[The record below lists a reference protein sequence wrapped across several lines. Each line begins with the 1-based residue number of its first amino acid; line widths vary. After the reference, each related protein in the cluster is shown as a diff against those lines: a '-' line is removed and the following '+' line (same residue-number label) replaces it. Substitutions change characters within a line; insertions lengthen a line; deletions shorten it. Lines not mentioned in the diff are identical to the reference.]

1 MSRSLANTGLFK
13 TLDEETLRA
22 VEAEAEWVQL
32 PGGETLFRQGDPGDA
47 LFVLMSGRL
56 RVFIENEDGKQIPM
70 ADLARGEAVGEMAM
84 VSGEPRVATVRAIR
98 DSELMRLSKD
108 AFERVVETSPEAM
121 LLIARRLAL
130 RLEQMNHPSKQTRRT
145 TTVAVVGVGE
155 GAPLSDFS
163 TRLAASLTEIS
174 GSTAHLDRELVD
186 RILGAGNAQAEDAES
201 IARLAEWMSE
211 QEVEHEHVVLEADP
225 GLTPWTMRCLRQ
237 ADVVLLVARSAS
249 RPDLGE
255 LKDELTR
262 RGYDDLAREE
272 LVLLHETRD
281 RSWQGTEGWRSIVPI
296 AAHHHV
302 ALDHDDDFNRL
313 ARTLTGRA
321 VGVVLGGGG
330 ARGFAHIG
338 VLRALEEAGIPAD
351 VVAGTSMGS
360 LIAAQHALG
369 LDYEGMLE
377 INREGWIKGNPLKD
391 RTLPTVAMLRGKK
404 LERMLDTMFGETRI
418 EDLWVRFFC
427 VSSNLSKAE
436 LIIHQEGPLKRW
448 VRASMAIPGV
458 ALPVC
463 HEGDLISDGGV
474 LNNLPGDV
482 MRTVSGGTVVA
493 VDVSPREDLV
503 LDARFDEPP
512 GSWSY
517 LWNRMR
523 PSTRGIPLPNIVDIM
538 MRTAMLSSVRMTNVV
553 KRSVD
558 LYIRP
563 PIDQFELFEWKSLEQ
578 IAEAGYQGA
587 IETIAAWQAEQVP
600 VHESAEHAVAPS

>member
-1 MSRSLANTGLFK
+1 M
-13 TLDEETLRA
+13 
-22 VEAEAEWVQL
+22 
-32 PGGETLFRQGDPGDA
+32 
-47 LFVLMSGRL
+47 
-56 RVFIENEDGKQIPM
+56 
-70 ADLARGEAVGEMAM
+70 
-84 VSGEPRVATVRAIR
+84 
-98 DSELMRLSKD
+98 
-108 AFERVVETSPEAM
+108 
-121 LLIARRLAL
+121 
-130 RLEQMNHPSKQTRRT
+130 
-145 TTVAVVGVGE
+145 
-155 GAPLSDFS
+155 
-163 TRLAASLTEIS
+163 
-174 GSTAHLDRELVD
+174 
-186 RILGAGNAQAEDAES
+186 
-201 IARLAEWMSE
+201 
-211 QEVEHEHVVLEADP
+211 
-225 GLTPWTMRCLRQ
+225 
-237 ADVVLLVARSAS
+237 
-249 RPDLGE
+249 
-255 LKDELTR
+255 
-262 RGYDDLAREE
+262 
-272 LVLLHETRD
+272 
-281 RSWQGTEGWRSIVPI
+281 
-296 AAHHHV
+296 
-302 ALDHDDDFNRL
+302 
-313 ARTLTGRA
+313 
-321 VGVVLGGGG
+321 
-330 ARGFAHIG
+330 
-338 VLRALEEAGIPAD
+338 
-351 VVAGTSMGS
+351 
-360 LIAAQHALG
+360 G

-391 RTLPTVAMLRGKK
+391 RTLPTVAMLRGRK
-404 LERMLDTMFGETRI
+404 LERMLDTMYGETRI

-482 MRTVSGGTVVA
+482 MRTISGGTVVA

-578 IAEAGYQGA
+578 IAEAGYEGA
-587 IETIAAWQAEQVP
+587 IETIAAWQAEQEP
-600 VHESAEHAVAPS
+600 VQQPAEHAVAPS